1 MVSDAGLAG
10 SVLSV
15 PGAIADRRPPFSAIV
30 TLRGIPGRIEG
41 DNLVVER
48 YSAEG
53 RHDRFDAL
61 IAEVVSRNP
70 DVIVVNLNGLVK
82 AFATATTTIPIVGIT
97 GDPIAA
103 GLLTRLAHP
112 GGNLTGVSIDAE
124 FEIVAKRLQILK
136 DVHQILN
143 GAKPGDIPIYQP
155 NKFQRIIN
163 LKAASALGL
172 DPPST
177 LVARADG
184 VIE

>member
-1 MVSDAGLAG
+1 M
-10 SVLSV
+10 
-15 PGAIADRRPPFSAIV
+15 
-30 TLRGIPGRIEG
+30 
-41 DNLVVER
+41 
-48 YSAEG
+48 
-53 RHDRFDAL
+53 
-61 IAEVVSRNP
+61 
-70 DVIVVNLNGLVK
+70 
-82 AFATATTTIPIVGIT
+82 
-97 GDPIAA
+97 
-103 GLLTRLAHP
+103 RLAHP
-112 GGNLTGVSIDAE
+112 GGNLTGVNIDAE